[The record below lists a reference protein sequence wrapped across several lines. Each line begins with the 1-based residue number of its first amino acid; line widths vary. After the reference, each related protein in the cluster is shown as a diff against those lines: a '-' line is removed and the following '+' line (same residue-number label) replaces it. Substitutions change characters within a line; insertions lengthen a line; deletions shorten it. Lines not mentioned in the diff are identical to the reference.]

1 MIRLFVRLAA
11 GVLTGALLV
20 PAAPAS
26 AAAADAC
33 VGSAGVTVVVD
44 FSAFGQG
51 IRVVC
56 VSSVPS
62 TGLGALRAAGF
73 STVGTTHDGPGYVCR
88 INGLPTAAADP
99 CQFTPPASAYWTYWH
114 ADRGG
119 SWEYSDAGA
128 ASYHPEP
135 GRVEGW
141 AYGAKARPGIAPP
154 APIAEPAPPPPP
166 PQPTTAR
173 PPAGGGGTTEAET
186 SPPAESPSDSPSATT
201 SPSATA
207 TPSSTVDAVA
217 DPPPPPGDESS
228 GALGTVIGLVLVA
241 GLVAGAVTI
250 ALRRRRAA
258 LQGTPPL
265 RNRLIRD
272 PCFPRTGGPG
282 GVAGSG
288 VGQGPTPMPD
298 AGGRPHC

>member
-51 IRVVC
+51 IRVIC

-73 STVGTTHDGPGYVCR
+73 STTPTQQPGYFVCR
-88 INGLPTAAADP
+88 INGLPTMDADP
-99 CQFTPPASAYWTYWH
+99 CQFTPPSSAYWSYWH
-114 ADRGG
+114 AARGG
-119 SWEYSDAGA
+119 SWVFSDLGA
-128 ASYHPEP
+128 TSYHPEP
-135 GRVEGW
+135 GSVEGW
-141 AYGAKARPGIAPP
+141 AFGSGGAPRIAPP

-173 PPAGGGGTTEAET
+173 PPSGGGGGGGSGGGGGTAEAES

-201 SPSATA
+201 SSVAPS
-207 TPSSTVDAVA
+207 SSTVDVVA
-217 DPPPPPGDESS
+217 DPAPPPGDEGS
-228 GALGTVIGLVLVA
+228 GGLGTVIGLVLVV
-241 GLVAGAVTI
+241 GLAAGAATI
-250 ALRRRRAA
+250 ALRRRAM
-258 LQGTPPL
+258 LG
-265 RNRLIRD
+265 RD
-272 PCFPRTGGPG
+272 PSSTDTVNKGPLLSSDG
-282 GVAGSG
+282 EDPEG
-288 VGQGPTPMPD
+288 
-298 AGGRPHC
+298 